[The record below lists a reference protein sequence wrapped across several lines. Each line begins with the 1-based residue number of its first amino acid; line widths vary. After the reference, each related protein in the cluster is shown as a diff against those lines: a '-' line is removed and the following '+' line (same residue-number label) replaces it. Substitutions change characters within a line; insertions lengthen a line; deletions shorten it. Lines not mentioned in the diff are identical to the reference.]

1 MEPVHAW
8 QPSVQ
13 GSVRGRVS
21 LVPHVFRLPLSSLL
35 VLHSVFFSFL
45 LVHASISPR
54 TPVMSSNNPF
64 LYFDDTNPGLKYSN
78 NQWFD
83 NSIDGAFNDSL
94 SSTTSVGATV
104 QFTFEGTLA
113 PTQPMQSP
121 QETPQHPKL

>member
-45 LVHASISPR
+45 PVHASISSR
-54 TPVMSSNNPF
+54 TPVMSSDSPF
-64 LYFDDTNPGLKYSN
+64 LFFDDTNPNLEYSN

-83 NSIDGAFNDSL
+83 NTIEGAFNNSL
-94 SSTTSVGATV
+94 SSTRSVGATV
-104 QFTFEGTLA
+104 QFTFEGALA
-113 PTQPMQSP
+113 PAQPMHSP
-121 QETPQHPKL
+121 QTTPQHPKL